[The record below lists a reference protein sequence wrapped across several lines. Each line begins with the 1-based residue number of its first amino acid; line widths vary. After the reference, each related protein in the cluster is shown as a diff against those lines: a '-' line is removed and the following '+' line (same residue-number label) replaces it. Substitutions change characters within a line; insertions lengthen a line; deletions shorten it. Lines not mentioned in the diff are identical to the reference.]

1 MTPRRPPH
9 EPLRDPR
16 SARVRSAVGLR
27 ALSAHPHL
35 GGPPASSPSRPLGER
50 TRSGETSEGPLNAAS
65 LLPVLLA
72 PLRAEMSLFAFRGFL
87 EPLLPGA
94 LVMDAIGENALL
106 TLWAPSAFLA
116 DWVRDHY
123 GVALTAGARALLGR
137 AVTVSITERP
147 ATLQPAADAGLGP
160 FTADRAF
167 APPDPSGDDDGPVSA
182 ADEPLGETTPQVE
195 ARILPLPSVRRPLP
209 EPRGTSSARA
219 RRLDPRYTFDSF
231 VAGGGNQ
238 MAFSAAWS
246 VAERPGARY
255 SPLFLFGPTGV
266 GKTHLLHSI
275 GHEILT
281 RHSQLRVASLTAEQW
296 VNDFIQGAH
305 EKRFDAFRRRFR
317 DDIDVLL
324 IDDIQF
330 LAGKSQSQDEFFHT
344 FNALYEAHKQIV
356 VTSDRYPH
364 EIAGLEDRLKTRFQ
378 WGLVADVRP
387 PDADTRRAI
396 LVRKASDLGC
406 ALPNDVADFVSS
418 SISTSVRALEGALM
432 RLLAWSQ
439 LTREPLTL
447 HDAREQLSAML
458 QAGVQ
463 SPVSAG
469 RVIDVVAAYHGMRP
483 KDLTGPSRQ
492 RQVTRARQIAL
503 WLCRQ
508 HLQMS
513 FPDLGRAFHRDHTTA
528 LASVQKISDLLQ
540 SDAGI
545 KAVVARLEQSL
556 F

>member
-1 MTPRRPPH
+1 MTPRRPPSETH
-9 EPLRDPR
+9 RDAPIPR
-16 SARVRSAVGLR
+16 VVD
-27 ALSAHPHL
+27 
-35 GGPPASSPSRPLGER
+35 
-50 TRSGETSEGPLNAAS
+50 AAT

-72 PLRAEMSLFAFRGFL
+72 PLREQMSLFAFRGFL
-87 EPLLPGA
+87 EPLLPAGLA
-94 LVMDAIGENALL
+94 FDDDGPVRTHIL

-123 GVALTAGARALLGR
+123 GAALVAGAQAALGGP
-137 AVTVSITERP
+137 VTVTIIERP
-147 ATLQPAADAGLGP
+147 ATLQSAADAP
-160 FTADRAF
+160 A
-167 APPDPSGDDDGPVSA
+167 SGGAQDEDDDDDG
-182 ADEPLGETTPQVE
+182 DG
-195 ARILPLPSVRRPLP
+195 ARVLPLPVPLDR
-209 EPRGTSSARA
+209 ERARA
-219 RRLDPRYTFDSF
+219 VSSLPRHVDAVPGGAGAQARGRRLDPRYTFDSF
-231 VAGGGNQ
+231 VAGNGNE

-255 SPLFLFGPTGV
+255 SPLFLFGPTGL

-281 RHSQLRVASLTAEQW
+281 RHQHLRVASLSAEQW

-418 SISTSVRALEGALM
+418 SITTSVRALEGALM
-432 RLLAWSQ
+432 RLCAWSQ
-439 LTREPLTL
+439 LTREPITL
-447 HDAREQLSAML
+447 KDTREQLQAML
-458 QAGVQ
+458 QAGAQ
-463 SPVSAG
+463 SPVSSA
-469 RVIDVVAAYHGMRP
+469 RVIEIVAAYHGMKVR
-483 KDLTGPSRQ
+483 DLVGPSRQ
-492 RQVTRARQIAL
+492 RQVTRARQIAI

-508 HLQMS
+508 HLQLS
-513 FPDLGRAFHRDHTTA
+513 FPELGRAFDRDHTTA
-528 LASVQKISDLLQ
+528 LASVQKIDGLAKT
-540 SDAGI
+540 DAGI
-545 KAVVARLEQSL
+545 KAVIARLEQSL